1 MLYINKITTDPQQQ
15 ITLTGIPGASINLT
29 LRFMP
34 RIRQWIFGV
43 VYNTTSIQGIA
54 VTTSPNMLR
63 QFRRVLP
70 FGIACLTA
78 SGLDP
83 FQVTDFS
90 NQASNLYLLN
100 AEDVA
105 AIEAGFFPTF
115 VAQPVAAFL

>member
-1 MLYINKITTDPQQQ
+1 MLYINKITADPQQQ
-15 ITLTGIPGASINLT
+15 ITLTGIPAITIALT

-34 RIRQWIFGV
+34 RIRQWIMGV
-43 VYNTTSIQGIA
+43 QTGTQNIQGIA

-63 QFRRVLP
+63 QFRHVLP

-83 FQVTDFS
+83 FTINDFS

-100 AEDVA
+100 AADVA
-105 AIEAGFFPTF
+105 LLEAEMFPVLT
-115 VAQPVAAFL
+115 VQPALVT